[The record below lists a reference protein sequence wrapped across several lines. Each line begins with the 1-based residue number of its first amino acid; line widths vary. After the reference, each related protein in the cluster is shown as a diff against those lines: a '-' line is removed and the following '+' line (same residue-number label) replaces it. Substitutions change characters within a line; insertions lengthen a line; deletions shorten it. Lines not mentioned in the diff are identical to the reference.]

1 MVYVQVIFP
10 IFLAIMAVWISSNR
24 LRPWLLPI
32 SGTVHTA
39 LTLGAL
45 FWPSWC
51 TPNEWLVLDP
61 LGKIVLLNVSV
72 LYLLC
77 SFHAVGYL
85 HHRKERPNKVFVACL
100 LAFIGMLSLV
110 IWSHHLGLMWISI
123 EGTTLITAPLIYF
136 NKSRHSI
143 EAAWKYLMVG
153 SVGIA
158 LALLGTFFLSY
169 SALRGGL
176 GGTMDFVVF
185 LENGTALSKPW
196 LHAAFILLLIGYG
209 TKMGLAP
216 MHTWKPDAYG
226 EAPGVVGAL
235 LAGGMTSGA
244 FIAITRVWL
253 ICNAAGEAAFASR
266 ILVVMGLFSMAVAG
280 VFMIN
285 QRDFKRMLAYSS
297 VEHMGILV
305 LSLGLGAPAAFGT
318 FFHMITSTMTKGML
332 FLSAGNIRRAYES
345 KNTDQ
350 VMGAMRRLPISGTL
364 FLVGFLAMTGTPPF
378 GPFASEFTILNNALS
393 KGQFLVAGLFLFFM
407 LVVFFG
413 MGITVL
419 KVVFGEVPEDVTT
432 SHYQDGVLTAVP
444 LLAFLGIIILLGIAI
459 PEPLRALLEEAVA
472 FIGNPV

>member
-1 MVYVQVIFP
+1 MVYAQVFSP
-10 IFLAIMAVWISSNR
+10 IFLAVLSVLIPSNR
-24 LRPWLLPI
+24 WRPWLLPV
-32 SGTVHTA
+32 SGILHTA
-39 LTLGAL
+39 FTLGAL
-45 FWPSWC
+45 LWPSWC
-51 TPNEWLVLDP
+51 SPNEWLVLDP
-61 LGKIVLLNVSV
+61 LGKVVLLNVSI

-85 HHRKERPNKVFVACL
+85 HHRKERPNKAFVACL

-123 EGTTLITAPLIYF
+123 EGTTLMTAPLIYF
-136 NKSRHSI
+136 NKSKQSI

-158 LALLGTFFLSY
+158 LALLGTFFLAY

-176 GGTMDFVVF
+176 GGTMDFTVF
-185 LENGTALSKPW
+185 LEHGGELSKPW

-253 ICNAAGEAAFASR
+253 ICNAAGESVFVSR
-266 ILVVMGLFSMAVAG
+266 ILLIMGLFSMAVAG

-285 QRDFKRMLAYSS
+285 QRDIKRMLAYSS
-297 VEHMGILV
+297 VEHMGILT
-305 LSLGLGAPAAFGT
+305 LSLGLGAPAAYGT
-318 FFHMITSTMTKGML
+318 LFHMITSTMTKGML

-364 FLVGFLAMTGTPPF
+364 FLVGFLAITGTPPL
-378 GPFASEFTILNNALS
+378 GPFASEFTLLSNALS
-393 KGQFLVAGLFLFFM
+393 GGQYLVAGLFLFFM

-419 KVVFGEVPEDVTT
+419 KVVFGEVTEGVAT
-432 SHYQDGVLTAVP
+432 SHYQDGILTAVP
-444 LLAFLGIIILLGIAI
+444 LLVFLGIIVVLGIAI
-459 PEPLRALLEEAVA
+459 PAPLRNLLEAA
-472 FIGNPV
+472 ASFMGNPM